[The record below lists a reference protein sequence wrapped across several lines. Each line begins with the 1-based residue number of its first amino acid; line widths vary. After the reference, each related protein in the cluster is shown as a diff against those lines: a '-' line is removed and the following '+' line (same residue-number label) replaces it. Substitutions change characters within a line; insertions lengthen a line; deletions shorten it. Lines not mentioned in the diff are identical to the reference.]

1 MENQITFAQ
10 QDAAWKNG
18 EYALYPHCND
28 FYDWFCKDSSLEGR
42 ANKLKGLV
50 KKLVAKF
57 NLNPNKVYVFF
68 KNNCPMSGPT
78 YDSFSICDIESG
90 EVLYWATPKSTH
102 SDNAELYIIKDGKEI
117 KAPTFTA
124 LLAQL

>member
-78 YDSFSICDIESG
+78 YDSFSICDIENG
-90 EVLYWATPKSTH
+90 EVLYWATPKSTQ
-102 SDNAELYIIKDGKEI
+102 SDNAELYIIKEGKEI